1 MQSVLITGGSRGIGR
16 AMVEL
21 FASEGYKVAF
31 TYLSSE
37 KEARALS
44 QKTGALALRAD
55 CEREEEILSAVSEA
69 EAALGGI
76 DCLINNAAISGFSLL
91 TDITTEEWNRFLRI
105 NLTAPFIYSRA
116 VLPAMIRKGW
126 GRIVNITSMWG
137 EVGASCE
144 VIYSAAKAALIG
156 MTKALA
162 KEVAPSGIRVNCVTP
177 GEVHYSAAKAG
188 LIGFTKALAKEVGP
202 SGITVNAIAPGVIET
217 DMNRSLSEED
227 LIALKDETPLS
238 RLGRPEEIAR
248 AALFLCSEGAGFITG
263 EIMNI
268 SGGFITP

>member
-137 EVGASCE
+137 LVGASC
-144 VIYSAAKAALIG
+144 
-156 MTKALA
+156 
-162 KEVAPSGIRVNCVTP
+162 
-177 GEVHYSAAKAG
+177 EVHYSAAKAG

>member
-37 KEARALS
+37 KEAKALS

-116 VLPAMIRKGW
+116 VLPAMIRKGR

-137 EVGASCE
+137 LVGASC
-144 VIYSAAKAALIG
+144 
-156 MTKALA
+156 
-162 KEVAPSGIRVNCVTP
+162 
-177 GEVHYSAAKAG
+177 EVHYSAAKAG

>member
-21 FASEGYKVAF
+21 FVSEGYKVAF

-116 VLPAMIRKGW
+116 VLPAMIRKGR

-137 EVGASCE
+137 LVGASC
-144 VIYSAAKAALIG
+144 
-156 MTKALA
+156 
-162 KEVAPSGIRVNCVTP
+162 
-177 GEVHYSAAKAG
+177 EVHYSAAKAG